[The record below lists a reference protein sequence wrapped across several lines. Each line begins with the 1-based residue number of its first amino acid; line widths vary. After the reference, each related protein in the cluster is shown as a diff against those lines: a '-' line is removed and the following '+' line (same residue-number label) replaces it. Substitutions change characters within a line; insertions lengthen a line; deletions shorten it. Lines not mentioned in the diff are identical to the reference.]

1 MRAVGLKALKNKL
14 GEYVRLA
21 AGGETV
27 LITDR
32 DRVVAEIIPPQPGR
46 SPLLADAFLAEAV
59 RKGWLTPPVLV
70 SKEPPPRKPVMTFAE
85 LMEELRA
92 DREDR

>member
-1 MRAVGLKALKNKL
+1 M
-14 GEYVRLA
+14 
-21 AGGETV
+21 

-46 SPLLADAFLAEAV
+46 SPLLTDAFLAEAV
-59 RKGWLTPPVLV
+59 RKGWLTPPLLV
-70 SKEPPPRKPVMTFAE
+70 SKEPPPRKPVMTFIE
-85 LMEELRA
+85 LMEELRQ